1 MSNSEYEKLDK
12 RLKALEEKVS
22 VSGVTSTKKEKKPRK
37 SSPYNEF
44 MKEFITEQK
53 SKGSNKAH
61 KELFAE
67 GAKAW
72 NIKKSSN

>member
-22 VSGVTSTKKEKKPRK
+22 VSGVTPKKEKKPRK

-72 NIKKSSN
+72 NIKKSTN

>member
-22 VSGVTSTKKEKKPRK
+22 VSVVTPKKEKKPRK

-72 NIKKSSN
+72 NIKKSTN